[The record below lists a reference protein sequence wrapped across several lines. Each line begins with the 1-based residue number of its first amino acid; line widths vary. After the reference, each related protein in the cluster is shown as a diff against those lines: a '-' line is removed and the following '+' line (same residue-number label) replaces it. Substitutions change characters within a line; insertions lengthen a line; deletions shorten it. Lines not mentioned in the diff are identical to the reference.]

1 MRVASLAA
9 LFVLSLI
16 GAAAG
21 EVRSVRL
28 TADRSFGFFVGDV
41 VTAHLEIIA
50 DESMSLKSASL
61 PLVGPLDHR
70 LDLRDLRVVEE
81 RASGGAKRWRVDLAY
96 QIFYVALDV
105 RDLDIPSFS
114 LRFSSAAGTQT
125 VSTPVWKV
133 GVSPLREV
141 LPQRR
146 DDPADYMRPDSV
158 AIPADAATPT
168 LVAAIFSTLAVGA
181 LALLARDRGWPPF
194 HHRRARVF
202 AVASRRIAS
211 FARANSEASRREA
224 LLTLHRAIDA
234 TAGRRVFAEDLD
246 AFLARHD
253 EYARL
258 RDGLAQFFAASR
270 RLFFGAGAGEEFP
283 FAELAA
289 LARRLAECERA
300 GR

>member
-1 MRVASLAA
+1 MRAAALAA
-9 LFVLSLI
+9 LFVLSLV

-41 VTAHLEIIA
+41 VTAHLEIVA
-50 DESMSLKSASL
+50 DESMSLQNASL

-81 RASGGAKRWRVDLAY
+81 RASGGAKLWRVDVAY

-114 LRFSSAAGTQT
+114 LRFSGPEGAQT
-125 VSTPVWKV
+125 VSTPAWKV

-146 DDPADYMRPDSV
+146 DDPTDYMRPDSV
-158 AIPADAATPT
+158 ATPADAATPT
-168 LVAAIFSTLAVGA
+168 LVATIFSTLAAGA
-181 LALLARDRGWPPF
+181 LALIARDRGWPPF
-194 HHRRARVF
+194 QRRRARVF

-211 FARANSEASRREA
+211 YARANSEAARREA

-246 AFLARHD
+246 AFLAGHD
-253 EYARL
+253 EYSRL
-258 RDGLAQFFAASR
+258 REGLAQFFAASR
-270 RLFFGAGAGEEFP
+270 RLFFGAGAGEELP
-283 FAELAA
+283 LAELAA
-289 LARRLAECERA
+289 LARRLADCERA

>member
-1 MRVASLAA
+1 MRAATFAA
-9 LFVLSLI
+9 LFVLSLV

-41 VTAHLEIIA
+41 VTAHLEIVA
-50 DESMSLKSASL
+50 DESMSLQNASL

-81 RASGGAKRWRVDLAY
+81 RASGGARRWRVDLAY
-96 QIFYVALDV
+96 QIFYVPLDV
-105 RDLDIPSFS
+105 RDLDIPGFS
-114 LRFSSAAGTQT
+114 LRLSSPAGAQT
-125 VSTPVWKV
+125 VSTPAWKV

-158 AIPADAATPT
+158 ASPADAATPT
-168 LVAAIFSTLAVGA
+168 LVAAIFSTLAAGA
-181 LALLARDRGWPPF
+181 LALIARDRGWPPF
-194 HHRRARVF
+194 QRRRTRVF

-211 FARANSEASRREA
+211 YARANNEAARREA

-234 TAGRRVFAEDLD
+234 TAGRRIFAEDLD

-253 EYARL
+253 EYSRL
-258 RDGLAQFFAASR
+258 REGLAQFFAASR
-270 RLFFGAGAGEEFP
+270 RLFFGAGVAEELP
-283 FAELAA
+283 LAELAV
-289 LARRLAECERA
+289 LARRLADCERA

>member
-1 MRVASLAA
+1 MRVAATAA
-9 LFVLSLI
+9 LFVLSLV

-41 VTAHLEIIA
+41 VTAHLEIVA
-50 DESMSLKSASL
+50 DESMSLQNASL
-61 PLVGPLDHR
+61 PLVGPLDPR

-81 RASGGAKRWRVDLAY
+81 RASGGAKRWRVELAY

-105 RDLDIPSFS
+105 RDLDVPSFA
-114 LRFSSAAGTQT
+114 LRFSSAEGTQT
-125 VSTPVWKV
+125 VSTPAWKV

-146 DDPADYMRPDSV
+146 EDPADYMRPDSV
-158 AIPADAATPT
+158 ATPADAATPT
-168 LVAAIFSTLAVGA
+168 LLAAAFSTLAVGA

-194 HHRRARVF
+194 HRRRARVF

-211 FARANSEASRREA
+211 FARADSAEARRDA

-270 RLFFGAGAGEEFP
+270 RLFFGAGGGEDLP
-283 FAELAA
+283 LADLAA
-289 LARRLAECERA
+289 LARRLADCERA